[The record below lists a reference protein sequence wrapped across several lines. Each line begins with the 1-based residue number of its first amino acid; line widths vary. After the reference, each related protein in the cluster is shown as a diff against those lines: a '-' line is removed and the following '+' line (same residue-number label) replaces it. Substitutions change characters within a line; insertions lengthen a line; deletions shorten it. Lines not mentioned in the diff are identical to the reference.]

1 MWTVY
6 LIVLYLRQK
15 LLSALNL
22 RVLPHDSD
30 KTLESANAGRFFLA

>member
-30 KTLESANAGRFFLA
+30 KTLERVQMLVDFF